1 MIRALNINYQ
11 PLLVTSLNLYKNVTT
26 NSSMDLNN
34 VRQQSSRRVALALI
48 ELGLR
53 DISPR

>member
-1 MIRALNINYQ
+1 MIRRLNINYQ

-26 NSSMDLNN
+26 NSWMDLNN

-48 ELGLR
+48 ELGLH
-53 DISPR
+53 DISPQ

>member
-26 NSSMDLNN
+26 NSWMDLNN

>member
-1 MIRALNINYQ
+1 MIRDLNINYQ
-11 PLLVTSLNLYKNVTT
+11 PLFVTSLNLYKNVTA
-26 NSSMDLNN
+26 SSWMDLNN

>member
-1 MIRALNINYQ
+1 MIRRLNINYQ

-26 NSSMDLNN
+26 NSWMDLNN

-48 ELGLR
+48 KLGLR
-53 DISPR
+53 DISPK